1 MRRLVSRLAMF
12 AQTVALFVLIDLGLL
27 VWNFD
32 RVAQTIFVR
41 SRRIPLRPK
50 SEADDQVINDA
61 VTLVRRVTR
70 YYYRGRL
77 DCLPRSLSTFYLLRS
92 RGIAV
97 EFLMG
102 VKKFPFAG
110 HAWVEY
116 AQRVIDDSP
125 FRVKR
130 YTVMLRE
137 V

>member
-1 MRRLVSRLAMF
+1 MRRLVSRLAMSV
-12 AQTVALFVLIDLGLL
+12 QTVGLFVLIDLGLL
-27 VWNFD
+27 FWDFD
-32 RVAQTIFVR
+32 RVAQTVFLR
-41 SRRIPLRPK
+41 SRCNPLRPM
-50 SEADDQVINDA
+50 SEADDQVIKDV
-61 VTLVRRVTR
+61 VTVVRRITR

-116 AQRVIDDSP
+116 AQQVIDDSP